1 MCRSRYGSRGAGV
14 QREERESDEEPGD
27 HAASETHVCTRGSR
41 VFMCPLYRG
50 RAACSLKLGAA

>member
-1 MCRSRYGSRGAGV
+1 M